1 MLPVQRNAWLTLNW
15 QLWEAALDGICIGIE
30 SVKAALA
37 CCVVAA
43 LHCVIDNV
51 ILAGEGEV
59 TANPSCQLR
68 KEKEEEANQN

>member
-1 MLPVQRNAWLTLNW
+1 MLHVQSNVWLTLIW

-43 LHCVIDNV
+43 LHCAIECDIVRRRRS
-51 ILAGEGEV
+51 
-59 TANPSCQLR
+59 TANPSCQLM
-68 KEKEEEANQN
+68 KEEEEAHQN